1 MYGIYLTVVKYKDHF
16 IFAFAIFLSTFL
28 LLNNDNPKMSVIR
41 GKATEIVSFFS
52 SPFWWIQSL
61 MFLEEENQ
69 ALREKNL
76 ILSLEVESM
85 LNLQN
90 ENNLLMEMLDFLF
103 GFVDGVVHI
112 LEMSRDLCF
121 VDCFFLLVN

>member
-1 MYGIYLTVVKYKDHF
+1 
-16 IFAFAIFLSTFL
+16 
-28 LLNNDNPKMSVIR
+28 MSVIR

-52 SPFWWIQSL
+52 SPFSWIQSL

-76 ILSLEVESM
+76 LLSLEVESM

-90 ENNLLMEMLDFLF
+90 ENNLLMEMLDFKK
-103 GFVDGVVHI
+103 I
-112 LEMSRDLCF
+112 KNS
-121 VDCFFLLVN
+121 LLNLQM